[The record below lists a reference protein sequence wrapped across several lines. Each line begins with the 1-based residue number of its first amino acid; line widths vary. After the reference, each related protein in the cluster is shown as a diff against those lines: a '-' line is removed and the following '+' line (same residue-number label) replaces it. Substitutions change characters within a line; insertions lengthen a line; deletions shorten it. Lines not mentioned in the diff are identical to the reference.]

1 MRRLKPRTPIPEQP
15 IRWPRPRPDT
25 IASPICHRIAD
36 RIKTLTA
43 ENLESIVKDP
53 DLGFVTITDVR
64 VTGDLQHASLFYT
77 VFGDAGQRSQTA
89 RLLELNKGKLRS
101 FVGKQLGI
109 RLTPSLD
116 FFADAIPETAAH
128 LDDLLREAKE
138 RDEAVAAAAAGAT
151 YAGESD
157 PYRKPEPDDDETA
170 DDSDASDSDGSQDSG
185 ADARA

>member
-1 MRRLKPRTPIPEQP
+1 MADAGRARK
-15 IRWPRPRPDT
+15 
-25 IASPICHRIAD
+25 IAD
-36 RIKTLTA
+36 RIKTLIA
-43 ENLESIVKDP
+43 ANVESLVKDP
-53 DLGFVTITDVR
+53 DLGFITITDVR
-64 VTGDLQHASLFYT
+64 VTGDLQHASVFYT
-77 VFGDAGQRSQTA
+77 VFGDEAQRARTA
-89 RLLELNKGKLRS
+89 ALLEQNKGRLRS
-101 FVGKQLGI
+101 FVGGQIQI

-157 PYRKPEPDDDETA
+157 PYRKPEADDDETA
-170 DDSDASDSDGSQDSG
+170 DDSADTGTDGVGTDGTQDSG